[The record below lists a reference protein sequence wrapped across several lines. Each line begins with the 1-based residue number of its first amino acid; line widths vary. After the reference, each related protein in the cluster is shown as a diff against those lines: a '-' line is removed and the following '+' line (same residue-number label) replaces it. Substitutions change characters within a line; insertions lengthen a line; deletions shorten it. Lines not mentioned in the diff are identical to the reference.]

1 MNTFHQNKNM
11 KVITKYI
18 LMGDRHVTFCNKNY
32 YYVKQLI
39 RKIKNALRM

>member
-18 LMGDRHVTFCNKNY
+18 LMGDRYVTFCNTNN
-32 YYVKQLI
+32 YVKQFI
-39 RKIKNALRM
+39 RKIKNTLRM